1 MGASTVA
8 LLLVSA
14 GFVTYELITFQSAT
28 EQDLNTLAEIV
39 GAQSR
44 TVLAYGDEQ
53 EGKELLYALSAKK
66 HIMAAALYKTNEL
79 FAAYFAPGQSKTQ
92 LLPRHP
98 EADGCRFEKDRVIL
112 FKQVQFKGQPIG
124 TLFLNSDV
132 LEKSARLKVFALII
146 TLIFFVSSGVT
157 FFLSSRLQRIIS
169 RPISHLAETAR
180 IVSTLKNYSVRAEK
194 QSRDEL

>member
-14 GFVTYELITFQSAT
+14 GFVTYELLTFQSAT

-66 HIMAAALYKTNEL
+66 HIVAACLYRTNEL
-79 FAAYFAPGQSKTQ
+79 FASYFAPGQSQIQK
-92 LLPRHP
+92 LPAHP
-98 EADGCRFEKDRVIL
+98 GPDGCRFEKNQVVL
-112 FKQVQFKGQPIG
+112 FKQVQFKGQPI
-124 TLFLNSDV
+124 
-132 LEKSARLKVFALII
+132 
-146 TLIFFVSSGVT
+146 
-157 FFLSSRLQRIIS
+157 
-169 RPISHLAETAR
+169 
-180 IVSTLKNYSVRAEK
+180 
-194 QSRDEL
+194 